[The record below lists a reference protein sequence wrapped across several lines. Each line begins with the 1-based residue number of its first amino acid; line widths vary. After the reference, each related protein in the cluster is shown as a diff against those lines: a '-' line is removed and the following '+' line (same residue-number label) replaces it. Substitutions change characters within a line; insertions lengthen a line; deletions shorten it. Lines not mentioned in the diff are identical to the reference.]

1 MNTDDRW
8 GLESWGWTVLSS
20 YSWSVLEFEQEH
32 RIAPAVEVPRMSR
45 RSLRLHTTPGHHGS
59 GAQVA
64 SYSLLERHS
73 VSPAV
78 GASREDRPLKSR
90 RSHHHSL
97 SGSQSLLLTPQK
109 SSQSLP
115 LNSSLH
121 SCAASDASLL
131 SSLLDESCIQERT
144 LMDSF
149 WGLDGDG
156 DHHDRTILAS
166 GDAVMQTS
174 VVSGITC
181 KDCSF
186 QQSAA
191 THSSSKHPS
200 SSSSAPTA
208 AHQHTV
214 PHNTT
219 VYSRDKVRKHRSGVL
234 LLPEVCVEYSRRAA
248 ASVACVLSLLVHTV
262 LLQACTQGKDG
273 LCSVSRAC
281 VQACRRAWRSSA
293 RAVAPLPSVLC
304 HRVALCAAW
313 CSAIC
318 GALRVIGADWRYC
331 STMNSEGHPKQ
342 DGHRDTDASLSK
354 GSSSIWQQL
363 LTLMSLLRDFLVTR
377 RCLSNL
383 CRLLLLLIPL
393 LLLAVLCYCGP
404 ATLWAILPAVNITDW
419 RVGSL
424 KDISLEEDHT
434 VPFVPPPFP
443 AESQTSSSPLSVD
456 AERVGRA
463 ARVERVERSLAEL
476 WARVARGER
485 QQQEKSAQLQA
496 LYRPLQEQLE
506 TGAHLRQLQTSVAA
520 MMDEKLQPLKDEVER
535 NTNNMKQQQQLYVSQ
550 QQSHQ
555 SRVAELEALLENL
568 AQKTEDIQRA
578 QETTPAPVSDVVDRV
593 SHEALLL
600 EVQRL
605 EAALGSIRADLQGI
619 MGCQGRCEQLD
630 NIQDMVSAQV
640 KQQLQDLFY
649 GAEAEGGTVPDS
661 LLPWLAARFVNG
673 SDLQASLTALEQS
686 ILGNVSQLVK
696 QSKQKGQSVC
706 AETLSESVRLSTS
719 QSGLAEQHVELIVKN
734 ALRLYSQDRTGM
746 GDYALESG
754 GGSILSTRCSETFET
769 KTALMSLFGLPLW
782 YFSQSPRVVIQP
794 DVHPG
799 NCWAFKGS
807 HGYLVIR
814 LSMRVVPMAFSLE
827 HIPKSLSPTGHITS
841 APREYAVYGLEDEHL
856 EEGKLLGRYTYEED
870 GEALQTH
877 PVTEQNDVAFQ
888 IIELRVLSN
897 WGHAEYTCLY
907 RFRVHG
913 RPPVY

>member
-262 LLQACTQGKDG
+262 LLQACTQGK
-273 LCSVSRAC
+273 
-281 VQACRRAWRSSA
+281 
-293 RAVAPLPSVLC
+293 
-304 HRVALCAAW
+304 
-313 CSAIC
+313 
-318 GALRVIGADWRYC
+318 ADWRYC

>member
-219 VYSRDKVRKHRSGVL
+219 VYSRDKVRKHRS
-234 LLPEVCVEYSRRAA
+234 
-248 ASVACVLSLLVHTV
+248 
-262 LLQACTQGKDG
+262 
-273 LCSVSRAC
+273 
-281 VQACRRAWRSSA
+281 
-293 RAVAPLPSVLC
+293 
-304 HRVALCAAW
+304 
-313 CSAIC
+313 
-318 GALRVIGADWRYC
+318 ADWRYC

>member
-1 MNTDDRW
+1 
-8 GLESWGWTVLSS
+8 
-20 YSWSVLEFEQEH
+20 
-32 RIAPAVEVPRMSR
+32 MSR

-64 SYSLLERHS
+64 SYSLLERQS

-97 SGSQSLLLTPQK
+97 SSSQSLLLTPQK

-121 SCAASDASLL
+121 SCAASDSSLL

-219 VYSRDKVRKHRSGVL
+219 VYSRDKVRKHRS
-234 LLPEVCVEYSRRAA
+234 
-248 ASVACVLSLLVHTV
+248 
-262 LLQACTQGKDG
+262 
-273 LCSVSRAC
+273 
-281 VQACRRAWRSSA
+281 
-293 RAVAPLPSVLC
+293 
-304 HRVALCAAW
+304 
-313 CSAIC
+313 
-318 GALRVIGADWRYC
+318 ADWRYC

-377 RCLSNL
+377 CLPNL

-393 LLLAVLCYCGP
+393 ILLAVLCYCGP

-424 KDISLEEDHT
+424 KDISLEEDHA

-456 AERVGRA
+456 AENVGRA

-520 MMDEKLQPLKDEVER
+520 MMDEKLQPLQDEVER
-535 NTNNMKQQQQLYVSQ
+535 NTNNMKQQQQLYVTQ

-555 SRVAELEALLENL
+555 SRVAELEALLKNL

-578 QETTPAPVSDVVDRV
+578 QETTLAPVSDVVDRV

-686 ILGNVSQLVK
+686 ILGNVSQLVE

-719 QSGLAEQHVELIVKN
+719 QSGIAEQHVELIVKN

-746 GDYALESG
+746 VDYALESG

>member
-1 MNTDDRW
+1 
-8 GLESWGWTVLSS
+8 
-20 YSWSVLEFEQEH
+20 
-32 RIAPAVEVPRMSR
+32 MSR
-45 RSLRLHTTPGHHGS
+45 RSLRLHTTPGDHGN
-59 GAQVA
+59 GGQVA
-64 SYSLLERHS
+64 KYNLLERRS
-73 VSPAV
+73 GSPAV

-90 RSHHHSL
+90 RSHHQSL

-156 DHHDRTILAS
+156 DHQDRTILAS
-166 GDAVMQTS
+166 GDILTAQTQTS

-186 QQSAA
+186 QQSAD

-200 SSSSAPTA
+200 SSSSAA
-208 AHQHTV
+208 S

-219 VYSRDKVRKHRSGVL
+219 VYSRDKVRKPRPGVL

-262 LLQACTQGKDG
+262 LLQARTQGKDG
-273 LCSVSRAC
+273 LCSVSWAC
-281 VQACRRAWRSSA
+281 VQACRRAWRSTA
-293 RAVAPLPSVLC
+293 RALAPLPGALR
-304 HRVALCAAW
+304 HWVALCGTW

-318 GALRVIGADWRYC
+318 GALRAIGADWRYC
-331 STMNSEGHPKQ
+331 STMNSEGRRKPEGHRKQ

-363 LTLMSLLRDFLVTR
+363 LALMSLLRDFLVTR
-377 RCLSNL
+377 CLPNL
-383 CRLLLLLIPL
+383 CRLLLLLVPL
-393 LLLAVLCYCGP
+393 LLLVVLCYCGP
-404 ATLWAILPAVNITDW
+404 STLWAALPAVNISDW
-419 RVGSL
+419 RVGL
-424 KDISLEEDHT
+424 NKEISLEEDHAA
-434 VPFVPPPFP
+434 PFVPPPIS
-443 AESQTSSSPLSVD
+443 AESQSSSAPLSLD
-456 AERVGRA
+456 AEHVARA
-463 ARVERVERSLAEL
+463 ARVERVERVERSLAEL

-485 QQQEKSAQLQA
+485 QQQEKSAQLHA

-506 TGAHLRQLQTSVAA
+506 TGAHLHQLQTSVAA

-535 NTNNMKQQQQLYVSQ
+535 NADDVKQQQQLYVTQ

-555 SRVAELEALLENL
+555 SQVAALEALLENL

-578 QETTPAPVSDVVDRV
+578 QEATPAPVSEVEDRV

-605 EAALGSIRADLQGI
+605 EAALGSIRADLQGV

-640 KQQLQDLFY
+640 KQQLQEVFY
-649 GAEAEGGTVPDS
+649 GAEGGAVPDA

-673 SDLQASLTALEQS
+673 SDLQASLAALEQS
-686 ILGNVSQLVK
+686 ILGNVSQLVE
-696 QSKQKGQSVC
+696 QSKLKGQSVC
-706 AETLSESVRLSTS
+706 PETLSESVRLSTG

-734 ALRLYSQDRTGM
+734 ALRLYSHDRTGM
-746 GDYALESG
+746 VDYALESG

-799 NCWAFKGS
+799 NCWAFKGT

-814 LSMRVVPMAFSLE
+814 LSMRVVPTAFSLE

-841 APREYAVYGLEDEHL
+841 APQDYAVYGLQDEHL
-856 EEGKLLGRYTYEED
+856 EEGKLLGRYTYDED

-877 PVTEQNDVAFQ
+877 PVTEQNDEAFQ

>member
-200 SSSSAPTA
+200 SSSSSSAPTA

-248 ASVACVLSLLVHTV
+248 ASVACVLSLLLHTV
-262 LLQACTQGKDG
+262 LLQACTQGK
-273 LCSVSRAC
+273 
-281 VQACRRAWRSSA
+281 
-293 RAVAPLPSVLC
+293 
-304 HRVALCAAW
+304 
-313 CSAIC
+313 
-318 GALRVIGADWRYC
+318 ADWRYC

-363 LTLMSLLRDFLVTR
+363 LTLMSLLRDFLVT

-424 KDISLEEDHT
+424 KDISLEEDHA

-640 KQQLQDLFY
+640 KRQLQDLFY

-746 GDYALESG
+746 VDYALESG

>member
-200 SSSSAPTA
+200 SSSSSSAPTA

-219 VYSRDKVRKHRSGVL
+219 VYSRDKVRKHRS
-234 LLPEVCVEYSRRAA
+234 
-248 ASVACVLSLLVHTV
+248 
-262 LLQACTQGKDG
+262 
-273 LCSVSRAC
+273 
-281 VQACRRAWRSSA
+281 
-293 RAVAPLPSVLC
+293 
-304 HRVALCAAW
+304 
-313 CSAIC
+313 
-318 GALRVIGADWRYC
+318 ADWRYC

-363 LTLMSLLRDFLVTR
+363 LTLMSLLRDFLVT

-424 KDISLEEDHT
+424 KDISLEEDHA

-640 KQQLQDLFY
+640 KRQLQDLFY

-746 GDYALESG
+746 VDYALESG